1 MTLPCKPLLVL
12 ALAFCLHA
20 LAADSGTSPRAP
32 PTPTPEEK
40 ARAWFTDTSLLTQ
53 EGKQVRFYSDVLKDR
68 VVVISF
74 LFTRC
79 TTACPMIAAR
89 LNRIREQLGER
100 FGRDVS
106 FISISVDPEHDTPQ
120 RLAEFARKHQA
131 AHPGWTFLTGKKE
144 DVNQVIARLG
154 QYVEN
159 VEGHSTLLIAGN
171 EKRKHWTKIRPDEP
185 STAVAERVRQLA
197 EER

>member
-1 MTLPCKPLLVL
+1 MTRPCKPLLVL
-12 ALAFCLHA
+12 LLAFCLHA
-20 LAADSGTSPRAP
+20 HAAEGGSSAP
-32 PTPTPEEK
+32 ATPTPEEK
-40 ARAWFTDTSLLTQ
+40 ARAWFTDTQLVTH

-79 TTACPMIAAR
+79 STACPMIAAR
-89 LNRIREQLGER
+89 LNRIREQLGGR
-100 FGRDVS
+100 FGREVH
-106 FISISVDPEHDTPQ
+106 FISISVDPDNDTPQ
-120 RLAEFARKHQA
+120 RLAEFARKQQA
-131 AHPGWTFLTGKKE
+131 AHPGWTFLTGKRE

-154 QYVEN
+154 QYVKDI
-159 VEGHSTLLIAGN
+159 EGHSTLLIAGN

-185 STAVAERVRQLA
+185 PTAVAERVRQLA

>member
-1 MTLPCKPLLVL
+1 MTRPCMPLLVL
-12 ALAFCLHA
+12 ALAFSLHA
-20 LAADSGTSPRAP
+20 HAAEGGPKAP
-32 PTPTPEEK
+32 TTPEEK
-40 ARAWFTDTSLLTQ
+40 GRAWFTDTQLVTH

-79 TTACPMIAAR
+79 NTACPMIAAR

-100 FGRDVS
+100 FGREVT
-106 FISISVDPEHDTPQ
+106 FISISVDPENDTPQ
-120 RLAEFARKHQA
+120 RLAEFARKQQA
-131 AHPGWTFLTGKKE
+131 LHPGWTFLTGKKE

-159 VEGHSTLLIAGN
+159 IEGHSTLLIAGN
-171 EKRKHWTKIRPDEP
+171 EKRRHWTKIRPDVP
-185 STAVAERVRQLA
+185 PPAVAERVRQLV
-197 EER
+197 EGP

>member
-1 MTLPCKPLLVL
+1 MTMPCKTLLLLALVL
-12 ALAFCLHA
+12 GVHA
-20 LAADSGTSPRAP
+20 RAAEGGAGART
-32 PTPTPEEK
+32 TPSAEEK
-40 ARAWFTDTSLLTQ
+40 ARAWFTDTVLVTQ

-79 TTACPMIAAR
+79 NTACPMIAAR
-89 LNRIREQLGER
+89 LNQIRAQLGEQ
-100 FGRDVS
+100 FGREVY

-120 RLAEFARKHQA
+120 RLKEFALRQQA
-131 AHPGWTFLTGKKE
+131 THAGWTFLTGSKE

-159 VEGHSTLLIAGN
+159 IEGHSTLLIAGN
-171 EKRKHWTKIRPDEP
+171 EKKKHWTKIRPDAP
-185 STAVAERVRQLA
+185 ASAVAERVRLLA
-197 EER
+197 GE

>member
-1 MTLPCKPLLVL
+1 MTRPCTPLLVL

-20 LAADSGTSPRAP
+20 HAAEGGPKAP
-32 PTPTPEEK
+32 NTPEEK
-40 ARAWFTDTSLLTQ
+40 GRAWFTDTQLVTH

-79 TTACPMIAAR
+79 NTACPMIAAR

-100 FGRDVS
+100 FGREVT
-106 FISISVDPEHDTPQ
+106 FISISVDPENDTPQ
-120 RLAEFARKHQA
+120 RLAEFARRQQA
-131 AHPGWTFLTGKKE
+131 LHPGWTFLTGKKE

-159 VEGHSTLLIAGN
+159 IEGHSTLLIAGN
-171 EKRKHWTKIRPDEP
+171 EKRRHWTKIRPDVP
-185 STAVAERVRQLA
+185 PPAVAERVRQLV
-197 EER
+197 EGP

>member
-1 MTLPCKPLLVL
+1 MTALCKSLLVL
-12 ALAFCLHA
+12 ALVLCLPA
-20 LAADSGTSPRAP
+20 RADTAQA
-32 PTPTPEEK
+32 EEK
-40 ARAWFTDTSLLTQ
+40 ARAWFTDTRLVTQ

-79 TTACPMIAAR
+79 TTACPMIAAK

-100 FGRDVS
+100 FGREVS
-106 FISISVDPEHDTPQ
+106 FISISVDPEHDTPEK
-120 RLAEFARKHQA
+120 LKEFARKHQA

-159 VEGHSTLLIAGN
+159 IDGHSTIFIAGN
-171 EKRKHWTKIRPDEP
+171 EKRKHWTKIRPDATP
-185 STAVAERVRQLA
+185 AAVAERVSQLA
-197 EER
+197 SEQ